1 MKRLIPMI
9 LTVLLLFAGCTPAQA
24 PDSADA
30 TQYPG
35 LTEQQKTYLKCMELG
50 RYLDDSNV
58 LPLVSFPAD
67 ATYENAD
74 YRLTLCAVYAD
85 YADKR
90 LLVKVE
96 PVSQAARDAFGLYNW
111 NDLYQTEG
119 ELDEEIFH
127 ALAARMPAIKYPD
140 DTDMIYWNSSDQEVT
155 PQEETDARYFYFS
168 NTTNV
173 TEGILYFPIEYVNWK
188 TGEYLAELKDISL
201 KVDLTPAIQHPL
213 VFDLNLPVDEE
224 GLVLDTLTLGVVS
237 TRITY
242 HFSPKDRDTVPDTLN
257 AHLKSLPMAWVDQ
270 NGKET
275 DFDRFR
281 VGLTDTKYNSP
292 DDGEEGEGHGVGWPH
307 DSTSLPIDQVASL
320 TIDGV
325 TYTPRA

>member
-67 ATYENAD
+67 AIYENAD

-96 PVSQAARDAFGLYNW
+96 PVSQAARDTFGLYTAQE
-111 NDLYQTEG
+111 LYKDDEQG
-119 ELDEEIFH
+119 WEEIYH
-127 ALAARMPAIKYPD
+127 VLAGRTPSLQYPNK
-140 DTDMIYWNSSDQEVT
+140 TDGMGWNHSRSEVT
-155 PQEETDARYFYFS
+155 PEDETDARYFYFTDS
-168 NTTNV
+168 TTE
-173 TEGILYFPIEYVNWK
+173 TEGFLYFTTEYVNLK

-201 KVDLTPAIQHPL
+201 KVDLTPAVQHPL
-213 VFDLNLPVDEE
+213 VFDLNLPLGDE
-224 GLVLDTLTLGVVS
+224 GLVLEVLTLGALS
-237 TRITY
+237 TQVTY
-242 HFSPKDRDTVPDTLN
+242 RFPPAIVETVRDTLE
-257 AHLKSLPMAWVDQ
+257 ARLKDLPISWVDQ
-270 NGKET
+270 NGNET
-275 DFDRFR
+275 EVLRFQYGIGNSR
-281 VGLTDTKYNSP
+281 HESP
-292 DDGEEGEGHGVGWPH
+292 DDGEEGEGHGVDWPH